1 LKVIK
6 WSVNAKNCH
15 ICVMFCIFNFLTTVK
30 ENNTGL
36 SLCYNRKP
44 QIRFNLYFLELYCI
58 LFVYNY
64 CIVVFLFHGENKW
77 KTFRFKHFIR
87 KLEKI
92 FYLRKKLWKDFDDS
106 FHFVTTC
113 RWRYWTKSNRNG
125 KPIKDL
131 KNKIIKIINKGKWNK
146 V

>member
-1 LKVIK
+1 MQRIVIFVLCFV
-6 WSVNAKNCH
+6 S
-15 ICVMFCIFNFLTTVK
+15 LTFWP
-30 ENNTGL
+30 L
-36 SLCYNRKP
+36 SKKITLDWVCYNRKP

-131 KNKIIKIINKGKWNK
+131 KNKKNKNY
-146 V
+146 